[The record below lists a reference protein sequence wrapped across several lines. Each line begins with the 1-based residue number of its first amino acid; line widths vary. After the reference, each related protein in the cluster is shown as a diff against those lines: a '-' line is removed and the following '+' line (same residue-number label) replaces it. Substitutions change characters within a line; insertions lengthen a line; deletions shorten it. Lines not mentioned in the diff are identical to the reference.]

1 MFVFRKIWRAMFSW
15 NTLFNIL
22 PLPYYRRVARV
33 QGPPLVYLNIF
44 PAKNIVKEYWIQKK
58 YYPKIQIRQFR
69 NYGRIDS
76 LWSHNSFK
84 AKLFVK
90 NYSVC
95 GYFLLVYNIL
105 IKQSVRLLLD
115 IIQSA
120 EYRSLTV
127 SFRAYFDIFCLTL
140 FSV

>member
-1 MFVFRKIWRAMFSW
+1 MAEL
-15 NTLFNIL
+15 TLYEVITL
-22 PLPYYRRVARV
+22 STL
-33 QGPPLVYLNIF
+33 I
-44 PAKNIVKEYWIQKK
+44 
-58 YYPKIQIRQFR
+58 
-69 NYGRIDS
+69 
-76 LWSHNSFK
+76 FK

-115 IIQSA
+115 IIQFA

>member
-1 MFVFRKIWRAMFSW
+1 MAEL
-15 NTLFNIL
+15 TLHEVVTLSTLI
-22 PLPYYRRVARV
+22 
-33 QGPPLVYLNIF
+33 
-44 PAKNIVKEYWIQKK
+44 
-58 YYPKIQIRQFR
+58 
-69 NYGRIDS
+69 
-76 LWSHNSFK
+76 FK

-90 NYSVC
+90 NYSVW

-105 IKQSVRLLLD
+105 KFTLINQSARLLLD

>member
-1 MFVFRKIWRAMFSW
+1 MAEL
-15 NTLFNIL
+15 TLYEVITL
-22 PLPYYRRVARV
+22 STL
-33 QGPPLVYLNIF
+33 I
-44 PAKNIVKEYWIQKK
+44 
-58 YYPKIQIRQFR
+58 
-69 NYGRIDS
+69 
-76 LWSHNSFK
+76 FK
-84 AKLFVK
+84 AKLFAK